1 MPVFEYKALDSQGKS
16 RRGIID
22 AESETGARSRIR
34 ALGQYPVEVRET
46 TTGKRKS
53 SKKISSVFSFF
64 DNVPPREV
72 ADFTRQLA
80 TLLQA
85 GIPLVQ
91 ALSSLAVQT
100 RNIIL
105 KRVVAEIK
113 ESVNEGSSLANAMS
127 GYSKIFSNVY
137 VNMVK
142 AGETSGSLDI
152 VLSRLADFAEK
163 EEAVKARLKTA
174 MIYPAVMAVV
184 GTGILLFLITYI
196 IPSITKIFA
205 DMKQVLPL
213 PTIILLAL
221 SDFMKNW
228 WWLLVVLLLIGLV
241 LLKFIL
247 RTKGGRSLM
256 DLYKLKIPI
265 AGPVLQKILMARIA
279 STLASLLES
288 GVGLIPSLQIV
299 GNILENVH
307 VNAVIDEAIEQ
318 IRQGR
323 SMTHSLG
330 VSLWFSPIFVQMV
343 AVGEQSGDLGPMLNK
358 VAEAYE
364 RDVETA
370 VNRMTA
376 LVEPLMILVM
386 GAGVLFVVLSILL
399 PIFEMNQM
407 IK

>member
-46 TTGKRKS
+46 TSRKKKS
-53 SKKISSVFSFF
+53 SKKISPVFSFF

-91 ALSSLAVQT
+91 ALGSLAVQT
-100 RNIIL
+100 RNIVL
-105 KRVVAEIK
+105 KRIVTEIK

-127 GYSKIFSNVY
+127 GYAKIFSNVY

-152 VLSRLADFAEK
+152 VLARLADFAEK
-163 EEAVKARLKTA
+163 EEAVKARLMTA
-174 MIYPAVMAVV
+174 MIYPTVMAVV

-196 IPSITKIFA
+196 VPSITKVFA

-228 WWLLVVLLLIGLV
+228 WWLVVLFLVFGLVVF
-241 LLKFIL
+241 KFVL

-288 GVGLIPSLQIV
+288 GVGLIPALQIV
-299 GNILENVH
+299 RNILDNVH
-307 VNAVIDEAIEQ
+307 VNAVIDETIEQ

-323 SMTHSLG
+323 SMTQSLG
-330 VSLWFSPIFVQMV
+330 ASLWFPPIFVQMV

-364 RDVETA
+364 RDVEIA

-376 LVEPLMILVM
+376 LVEPLMILIM